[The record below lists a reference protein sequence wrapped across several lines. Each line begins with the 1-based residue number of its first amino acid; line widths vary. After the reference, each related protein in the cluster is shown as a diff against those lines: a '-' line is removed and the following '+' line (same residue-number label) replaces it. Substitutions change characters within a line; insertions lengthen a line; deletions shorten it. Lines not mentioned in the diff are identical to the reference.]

1 MNAPDVNIYFLS
13 TDNQNTWIHAL
24 QIPYSDIHRLCLRPL
39 KWLRF
44 VAFTISGA
52 HGDLS
57 ETQDGH
63 AVNYD
68 NTSDLA
74 DTYYYIATEQFH
86 LVDYNALNDRVTSSD
101 ITPGRAGFRGKILNR
116 DGSCVITRAHNRI
129 CDASHIIPRCKG
141 DEYITFVVNDRR
153 HLYHEQQFP
162 PETQE
167 LSINTVENGLLLRS
181 DLHQC
186 LGLGIIAFMKTPNF
200 AMQCDDVHRV
210 ENDPMPDTRI
220 TMQYM
225 EPPTE
230 HELYAPLPCDVH
242 MTGTGESSP
251 PSILLDFMYGAAA
264 VQRWPTD
271 ALSQVLKKRF
281 EDFKNISPL
290 PQQPLSSDD
299 SEDFAADSGSEYK
312 PGRSGTKRGRSRR
325 SATSTEML
333 QAMDHV
339 LVLSMLL
346 RGVTPEQ
353 IVAERERR
361 EKEAQAHT
369 QEVAR
374 AKVQQWQQAQDTA
387 S

>member
-1 MNAPDVNIYFLS
+1 MNAPDVNIYFHS

-24 QIPYSDIHRLCLRPL
+24 QIPYSDIQRLCLRPL

-63 AVNYD
+63 PVNYE

-86 LVDYNALNDRVTSSD
+86 LVDYNALNDRVTSSGL
-101 ITPGRAGFRGKILNR
+101 TPGRAGFRDIILDR
-116 DGSCVITRAHNRI
+116 DGSCVITRADNRI
-129 CDASHIIPRCKG
+129 CDAAHVIPRCKG

-153 HLYHEQQFP
+153 HLYHEQQFS
-162 PETQE
+162 PEMQE

-186 LGLGIIAFMKTPNF
+186 LGLGIIAFLKTPNF
-200 AMQCDDVHRV
+200 AMQCDDIHRV
-210 ENDPMPDTRI
+210 EPDPMPDTRI
-220 TMQYM
+220 TMQYLK
-225 EPPTE
+225 PPTG
-230 HELYAPLPCDVH
+230 YDAPRQRDVH

-264 VQRWPTD
+264 VKRWPTD
-271 ALSQVLKKRF
+271 ALSQMLKKRF
-281 EDFKNISPL
+281 EDFKNVTPL
-290 PQQPLSSDD
+290 PDHSEGSSD
-299 SEDFAADSGSEYK
+299 ESGNEYAPK
-312 PGRSGTKRGRSRR
+312 HRQRKRGRSRR
-325 SATSTEML
+325 SATSNEML

-353 IVAERERR
+353 IVAERERQ
-361 EKEAQAHT
+361 EKEAKAHT
-369 QEVAR
+369 REVAR
-374 AKVQQWQQAQDTA
+374 AKVQQWQQSQDTA
-387 S
+387 P

>member
-1 MNAPDVNIYFLS
+1 MNAPDVNIYFRS

-63 AVNYD
+63 PVNYD

-86 LVDYNALNDRVTSSD
+86 LVDYNALNDRVTSSGL
-101 ITPGRAGFRGKILNR
+101 TPGRAGFRDNILNR
-116 DGSCVITRAHNRI
+116 DGPCVITRADSRI
-129 CDASHIIPRCKG
+129 CDAAHIIPRCKG

-162 PETQE
+162 PGMQE

-200 AMQCDDVHRV
+200 AMQCDDIYRV
-210 ENDPMPDTRI
+210 EPDPIPDTRI

-230 HELYAPLPCDVH
+230 HELYAPLPRDVH
-242 MTGTGESSP
+242 MSGTGESPP
-251 PSILLDFMYGAAA
+251 PSILLDLMYGAA
-264 VQRWPTD
+264 VVKRWPTD
-271 ALSQVLKKRF
+271 ALSQALKKRF
-281 EDFKNISPL
+281 EDFKNVTPL
-290 PQQPLSSDD
+290 PDHSEGSSD
-299 SEDFAADSGSEYK
+299 ESGNEYAPK
-312 PGRSGTKRGRSRR
+312 HSRRKRGRSRR
-325 SATSTEML
+325 SATSNEML

-361 EKEAQAHT
+361 EKKAKAHT
-369 QEVAR
+369 QEVTR
-374 AKVQQWQQAQDTA
+374 VKVQQWQQAQDMA